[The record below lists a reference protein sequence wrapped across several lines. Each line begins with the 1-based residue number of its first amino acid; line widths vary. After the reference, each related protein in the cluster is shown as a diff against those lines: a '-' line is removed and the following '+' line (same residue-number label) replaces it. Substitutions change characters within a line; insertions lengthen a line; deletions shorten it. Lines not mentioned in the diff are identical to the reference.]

1 LIGAG
6 TDALLGAR
14 SHRGTFVA
22 DAKSIY
28 RPGVAAIVRD
38 AGGLILIGE
47 RSDRI
52 GAWQFPQGGREP
64 GESAEAALAREMREE
79 TSLEP
84 GDYRIIDRRG
94 PYRYLFT
101 PGRTKDGFRG
111 QEHEYFLVELL
122 GPATRVNVATPDPEF
137 HAVRWIA
144 PAEFSLAWV
153 AEMKREVY
161 RQLFR
166 DFFGLE
172 VA

>member
-1 LIGAG
+1 MGKTSHPSLA
-6 TDALLGAR
+6 AAAR
-14 SHRGTFVA
+14 P
-22 DAKSIY
+22 IY

-38 AGGLILIGE
+38 AAGRILIGE
-47 RSDRI
+47 RADLA

-64 GESAEAALAREMREE
+64 GESADAALAREMREE

-84 GDYRIIDRRG
+84 GDYRVLDRRG
-94 PYRYLFT
+94 PYRYLFP

-122 GPATRVNVATPDPEF
+122 GPATRVNVATPEPEF
-137 HAVRWIA
+137 RVVRWIA